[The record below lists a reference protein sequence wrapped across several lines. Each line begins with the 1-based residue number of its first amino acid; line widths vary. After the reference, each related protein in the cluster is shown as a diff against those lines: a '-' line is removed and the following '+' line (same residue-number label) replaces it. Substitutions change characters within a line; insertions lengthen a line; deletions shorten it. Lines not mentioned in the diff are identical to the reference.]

1 MTKRIIVIFLVLTAL
16 LQAGIC
22 YGEINKPEES
32 RELQFQDMLM
42 LFLLPYIDQQLPR
55 IYAPLLT
62 QTPQLYPY
70 FVDVINVERVNGFRR
85 FVFLIT
91 LEVVPTV
98 GPHIPVGRDRFT
110 FEISTD
116 KVKLISVKHLKD
128 PNKDDFPP
136 NYLDILRN

>member
-16 LQAGIC
+16 LQAGLC
-22 YGEINKPEES
+22 YGEVNKPEES

-42 LFLLPYIDQQLPR
+42 LFLLPYIDEQLPR

-70 FVDVINVERVNGFRR
+70 FVDVINVERVNGFRK

-98 GPHIPVGRDRFT
+98 GPHIPVGRDRVT
-110 FEISTD
+110 FEISTG
-116 KVKLISVKHLKD
+116 KVKLISVNHLKG